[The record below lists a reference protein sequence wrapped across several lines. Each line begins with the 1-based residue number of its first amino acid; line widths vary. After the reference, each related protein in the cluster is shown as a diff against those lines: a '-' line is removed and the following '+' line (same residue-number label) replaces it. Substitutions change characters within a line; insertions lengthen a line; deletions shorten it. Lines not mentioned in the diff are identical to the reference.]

1 MPCGGDRRRPVA
13 VRAARARA
21 EGWELVPGNPAWRR
35 PPQSCSGIRGPRAGP
50 CDPSGHPAG
59 SRLQNSGALRRDGV
73 QVGVAATPCPSS
85 ARRAL
90 PLNCLLPALF
100 ATMPAHLRP
109 GTPGRGRRPPG
120 TRAWG
125 VGGRSSPPRPV
136 RRPEAR
142 PRLLG
147 SAAAGL
153 LLLPASWLQSPHVP
167 TEPELRGPSKPP
179 MCGGRRGRPQ
189 APATTRPASAPRPPT
204 QGRMWWRSLLCG

>member
-1 MPCGGDRRRPVA
+1 METAPSVPQWHSRPPGGSLRPQRPPRRLPPPELRSF
-13 VRAARARA
+13 AARRGS
-21 EGWELVPGNPAWRR
+21 GWGGHDPVSVIRR
-35 PPQSCSGIRGPRAGP
+35 TCS
-50 CDPSGHPAG
+50 PSEPSVASFVRDNAG
-59 SRLQNSGALRRDGV
+59 SPQTQHSR
-73 QVGVAATPCPSS
+73 
-85 ARRAL
+85 
-90 PLNCLLPALF
+90 
-100 ATMPAHLRP
+100 
-109 GTPGRGRRPPG
+109 RGRRPPG

-167 TEPELRGPSKPP
+167 TEPKLRGPSKPP

-189 APATTRPASAPRPPT
+189 APATTRPGVCPQATHSE
-204 QGRMWWRSLLCG
+204 GRMWWRSLLRG

>member
-1 MPCGGDRRRPVA
+1 METAPS
-13 VRAARARA
+13 
-21 EGWELVPGNPAWRR
+21 VPQWHSR
-35 PPQSCSGIRGPRAGP
+35 PRAGP

-59 SRLQNSGALRRDGV
+59 SRLQNSRALRRDGV

-167 TEPELRGPSKPP
+167 TEPKLRGPSKPP

-189 APATTRPASAPRPPT
+189 APATARPGVCPQATHSGADVVAKFAARVNYGGEFLFLFTSTGNQKGCLTREKV
-204 QGRMWWRSLLCG
+204 M